1 MRLYA
6 FDCLVLNGDNIMQK
20 PLQSRFGVSSFY
32 LRFVELTGS
41 VYATGWLRPLT
52 RVFSAILNGEIRLP
66 SRE

>member
-41 VYATGWLRPLT
+41 VYATGW
-52 RVFSAILNGEIRLP
+52 
-66 SRE
+66 